1 MKDRIKNYITV
12 SIMAIATVHIVKIVS
27 KQIVKFINKKLIPS
41 NLDERLEEI
50 AEVMNE

>member
-1 MKDRIKNYITV
+1 MKDNIKKYIIT

-27 KQIVKFINKKLIPS
+27 KQIVKFINKKLIPD

>member
-12 SIMAIATVHIVKIVS
+12 SIMAMAIVHIVKIVS
-27 KQIVKFINKKLIPS
+27 KQIVKFINKKLIPG

-50 AEVMNE
+50 AEVINE